1 MANFKKI
8 DDLHDYTRKLM
19 EDDWNH
25 GQHFVFKLKNSMK
38 NAGGN
43 IDLATTL
50 KLGHVAQAGENHTV
64 KLEQKSKGVSTDLG
78 GMEMEIKATNDGK
91 LKFSNEF

>member
-8 DDLHDYTRKLM
+8 DDLHDYNRKLM
-19 EDDWNH
+19 DDDWND

-43 IDLATTL
+43 
-50 KLGHVAQAGENHTV
+50 V
-64 KLEQKSKGVSTDLG
+64 VSIL
-78 GMEMEIKATNDGK
+78 IYQ
-91 LKFSNEF
+91 S